1 MLTKSDLAEPTV
13 IEGWLRDLAL
23 TPTRRADQSNNWNL
37 EFSIVGPN
45 PLVLNVVNPKSLPR
59 AIMFV
64 CGMAPAPAQVAAFAA
79 LSPEARRE
87 FWLQLRATL
96 NREAVEFQLDGTALT
111 ECPKALRVSAVR
123 FDDGLT
129 LDAFAGTL
137 TSVCKACGD
146 AISHFTER
154 LGDVAPVRPS

>member
-1 MLTKSDLAEPTV
+1 MLTKSDLTEPTV

-23 TPTRRADQSNNWNL
+23 TPTRRNDQVNNWNL
-37 EFSIVGPN
+37 EFTIVGPN
-45 PLVLNVVNPKSLPR
+45 ALVLNVVNPKSLPR

-64 CGMAPAPAQVAAFAA
+64 CGMAPAPQQVEAFAA
-79 LSPEARRE
+79 LSPQGRRD

-96 NREAVEFQLDGTALT
+96 NREAVEFQLEGAAFS
-111 ECPKALRVSAVR
+111 ECPRALRVSAVR

-129 LDAFAGTL
+129 LDAFAHTL

-154 LGDVAPVRPS
+154 LGDVASPRPS

>member
-1 MLTKSDLAEPTV
+1 MLTKSDLTEPTV

-23 TPTRRADQSNNWNL
+23 TPTRRADQVNNWNV

-45 PLVLNVVNPKSLPR
+45 SLVLNVVNPKTLPR

-64 CGMAPAPAQVAAFAA
+64 CGMAPAPQQVAAFAA
-79 LSPEARRE
+79 LSVEARRD

-96 NREAVEFQLDGTALT
+96 NRESVEYQLEGATLA

-129 LDAFAGTL
+129 LDSFAHTL

-154 LGDVAPVRPS
+154 LGDVPAPRPS